1 MMMRCTRHVG
11 DMSSAIGVCASCL
24 REELLAINDAQA
36 RTATLHR
43 HDDDPS
49 PPHIAFPR
57 SVSPYTHAGRQPVF
71 YATPQVGPG
80 GQLISW
86 EHHYEAAHRKKKHN
100 GRRRRSLFSHLFN
113 KSSDPPEDDSDDPLS
128 AAAAASNKTSS
139 SSSTTSWFSK
149 VLRRN
154 RDKNNNNNN
163 KFHTI
168 SFRDRDN
175 DDDDDRSTST
185 PTLAAA
191 ARHTGAGTR
200 NCGSHAAEDEDED
213 HCGSSGCS
221 SRSAASPIRKQTTPA
236 SSLAQH
242 RGGRKSGGSSR
253 GMTTTFCL
261 SPLVWASPNN
271 RRHKA
276 GMSPE
281 VVYSGQNTVP
291 TTPLDKT
298 RSRKF
303 ADFGRFHHN
312 H

>member
-86 EHHYEAAHRKKKHN
+86 EHHYQAAHRKKKHN

-128 AAAAASNKTSS
+128 AASNKPSSS

-175 DDDDDRSTST
+175 DDDDDDRSTST
-185 PTLAAA
+185 ATLAAA

-236 SSLAQH
+236 SSLAQQ

-303 ADFGRFHHN
+303 SDFGRFHHN